1 MADHAP
7 ERRCK
12 ASNARGEPCRAT
24 IVGADGY
31 CPAHAGGGRDMR
43 ELGRRGGKARLRK
56 REESAS
62 DRLERL
68 TLVAIEQLLTAEGNA
83 TAKSAAA
90 RLVLDRVAS
99 SSSVNLDLAKRA
111 VYAEQRAL
119 MEAEMPTVRAKLAIL
134 IERRARAIAES
145 GSPDEGNRP

>member
-1 MADHAP
+1 
-7 ERRCK
+7 
-12 ASNARGEPCRAT
+12 
-24 IVGADGY
+24 
-31 CPAHAGGGRDMR
+31 MR
-43 ELGRRGGKARLRK
+43 ELGRRGGKARVRK

-119 MEAEMPTVRAKLAIL
+119 LEAEMPAVRAKLAIL

-145 GSPDEGNRP
+145 GSPEGNRP

>member
-1 MADHAP
+1 
-7 ERRCK
+7 
-12 ASNARGEPCRAT
+12 
-24 IVGADGY
+24 
-31 CPAHAGGGRDMR
+31 MR
-43 ELGRRGGKARLRK
+43 ELGRRGGKARVRK

-119 MEAEMPTVRAKLAIL
+119 LEAEMPAVRAKLAIL